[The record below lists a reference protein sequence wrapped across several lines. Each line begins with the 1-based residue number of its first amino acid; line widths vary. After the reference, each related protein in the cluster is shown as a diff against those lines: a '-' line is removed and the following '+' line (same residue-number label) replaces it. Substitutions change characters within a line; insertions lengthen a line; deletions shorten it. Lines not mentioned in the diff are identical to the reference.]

1 MLQTS
6 GGGIGGTGGGAGAI
20 GGAMHHSGS
29 GSGSHTP
36 MDIDEGIEI
45 PPEKVNKLDT
55 KKLLVFIK
63 TSYLCKYSNIDRSSG
78 KHTCFRHSVFEEV
91 GEALV

>member
-6 GGGIGGTGGGAGAI
+6 GGGIGGTGGGAGTI

-55 KKLLVFIK
+55 KKL
-63 TSYLCKYSNIDRSSG
+63 
-78 KHTCFRHSVFEEV
+78 
-91 GEALV
+91 

>member
-55 KKLLVFIK
+55 TKAFSL
-63 TSYLCKYSNIDRSSG
+63 YQN
-78 KHTCFRHSVFEEV
+78 
-91 GEALV
+91 

>member
-1 MLQTS
+1 MSKAIRPPPKKKIVNSYLNFLLFVLQTS

-45 PPEKVNKLDT
+45 PPEKVNKLRH
-55 KKLLVFIK
+55 KK
-63 TSYLCKYSNIDRSSG
+63 
-78 KHTCFRHSVFEEV
+78 EV
-91 GEALV
+91 GRRGLVSIFVC